1 MTAMTSPPTGS
12 TVRVDAVRKR
22 YRLDERVELTAAD
35 NVSLSVGPGA
45 LVALTGPSG
54 SGKSTL
60 LHLVGGVDRADGGSI
75 SVDDRD
81 ITAMKGDALA
91 AHRRHV
97 GFVFQRFNLLSALTA
112 LDNVLAPVVPFKVG
126 FDKRARAEA
135 LLEAVG
141 LAGRERSLPS
151 RMSGGQQQRVAI
163 ARALIWEPG
172 LLLADEPTGN
182 LDSRTGATI
191 LDLLLTI
198 REQRGTTILLA
209 THDPVVAARCDR
221 LVRLQDGRI
230 TDDVDLRVGEV
241 DVAAILAGGGTAA
254 T

>member
-1 MTAMTSPPTGS
+1 MTTITGS
-12 TVRVDAVRKR
+12 SVRVDEVLKR
-22 YRLDERVELTAAD
+22 YTLDEGVELIAAD
-35 NVSLSVGPGA
+35 GVSLAVEPGA

-60 LHLVGGVDRADGGSI
+60 LHLIGGVDGADGGSI
-75 SVDDRD
+75 RVDDRD
-81 ITAMKGDALA
+81 VTALSGDGLA

-112 LDNVLAPVVPFKVG
+112 RDNVLAPVVPFKVG
-126 FDKRARAEA
+126 FDKAARADE
-135 LLEAVG
+135 LLAAVG
-141 LAGRERSLPS
+141 LQGRERSLPS

-182 LDSRTGATI
+182 LDTRTGAAI
-191 LDLLLTI
+191 LDLLLDV
-198 REQRGTTILLA
+198 RAQRGTTIMLA
-209 THDPVVAARCDR
+209 THDPLVAARCDR

-230 TDDVDLRVGEV
+230 TDDVDLRAGGV
-241 DVAAILAGGGTAA
+241 DVAALLAGGGAR
-254 T
+254 

>member
-1 MTAMTSPPTGS
+1 MTVNPGS
-12 TVRVDAVRKR
+12 TVVLEDVRKT
-22 YRLDERVELTAAD
+22 YMLDDGVALTAAGG
-35 NVSLSVGPGA
+35 VSLAVEPGA

-54 SGKSTL
+54 SGKSTV
-60 LHLVGGVDRADGGSI
+60 LHLIGGVDRADGGTI
-75 SVDDRD
+75 AVDEREV
-81 ITAMKGDALA
+81 TALRGDALA
-91 AHRRHV
+91 EHRRHV
-97 GFVFQRFNLLSALTA
+97 GFVFQRFNLLAALSAR
-112 LDNVLAPVVPFKVG
+112 DNVLAPVVPFKAG
-126 FDKRARAEA
+126 FDKTARADA
-135 LLEAVG
+135 LLAAVG

-182 LDSRTGATI
+182 LDSRTGAAI
-191 LDLLLTI
+191 LDLLLDV

-230 TDDVDLRVGEV
+230 TDDVDLRAGGV
-241 DVAAILAGGGTAA
+241 DVATLLAGGG
-254 T
+254 

>member
-1 MTAMTSPPTGS
+1 MTVTTTTTGS
-12 TVRVDAVRKR
+12 AVALRDVRKT
-22 YRLDERVELTAAD
+22 YTLDEGVTLTAAD
-35 NVSLSVGPGA
+35 GVSLDVAPGE

-54 SGKSTL
+54 SGKSTM
-60 LHLVGGVDRADGGSI
+60 LHLVGGVDSTDGGTI
-75 SVDDRD
+75 TVDDREV
-81 ITAMKGDALA
+81 TALRGDALA

-97 GFVFQRFNLLSALTA
+97 GFVFQRFNLLGALTA
-112 LDNVLAPVVPFKVG
+112 RDNVLAPVVPFKTD
-126 FDKRARAEA
+126 FDRVARADT

-182 LDSRTGATI
+182 LDSRTGAAI
-191 LDLLLTI
+191 LDLLLAV
-198 REQRGTTILLA
+198 RAERGTTILLA

-221 LVRLQDGRI
+221 LVRLQDGHV
-230 TDDVDLRVGEV
+230 TDDVDLRGGDV
-241 DVAAILAGGGTAA
+241 DVAGLLAGR
-254 T
+254 

>member
-1 MTAMTSPPTGS
+1 MTTSTGS
-12 TVRVDAVRKR
+12 SVRLDAVVKR
-22 YRLDERVELTAAD
+22 YILDEGVELVAAD
-35 NVSLSVGPGA
+35 GVSLAVEPGA

-60 LHLVGGVDRADGGSI
+60 LHLVGGVDGADAGSI
-75 SVDDRD
+75 WVDDREV
-81 ITAMKGDALA
+81 TALSGDALA

-97 GFVFQRFNLLSALTA
+97 GFVFQRFNLLGALTA
-112 LDNVLAPVVPFKVG
+112 RDNVLAPVVPFKVG
-126 FDKRARAEA
+126 FDKARRADE
-135 LLEAVG
+135 LLAAVG
-141 LAGRERSLPS
+141 LQGRERSLPS

-182 LDSRTGATI
+182 LDTRTGAAI
-191 LDLLLTI
+191 LDLLLDV
-198 REQRGTTILLA
+198 RAHRGTTILLA

-230 TDDVDLRVGEV
+230 TDDVDLRGGGV
-241 DVAAILAGGGTAA
+241 DVAALLAGGSVG
-254 T
+254 